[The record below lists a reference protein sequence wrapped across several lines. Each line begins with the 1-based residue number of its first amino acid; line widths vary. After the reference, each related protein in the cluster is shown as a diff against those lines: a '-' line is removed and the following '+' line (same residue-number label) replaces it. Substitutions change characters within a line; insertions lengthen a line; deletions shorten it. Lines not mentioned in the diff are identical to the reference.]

1 MPTALEAQ
9 SLNHWTPRE
18 ILEIYSLVLSPGLTF
33 LELIIMLSLFSS
45 YTYADKQRFAQSCL
59 TLCDPTVCGPPCSSV
74 HGYSPGKNMSGFPC
88 PHPGTIPTQGWNPSL
103 PHYRQILYCLSHRG
117 SPRILEWVP
126 IPFSRDLPNPG
137 IKPSSPTL
145 QADSTIWATREAH
158 ICARHAFPICATS
171 FFSMPA
177 TTYYI
182 ISSSTLYKKEKM
194 LIIGKQGLY
203 PFQSPS
209 YAQSLGLWVY
219 WTYERIIKSVKAA
232 WVLLNIRKPR
242 SQVSAPCGA
251 ELDFGANSFSSF
263 VALIKK
269 EEGVPFLV
277 LQWLRTCLLMW
288 WMWVWSLVRELRSHM
303 LSLHATTI

>member
-1 MPTALEAQ
+1 MQTNRDLLSRVWLFATPQSVAHHAPLSMGILQARIWVGFHAPIQGPSQPRDGIQVSHITGRFFTVWVNGEAQ
-9 SLNHWTPRE
+9 EYWSGYP
-18 ILEIYSLVLSPGLTF
+18 YPSPGIF
-33 LELIIMLSLFSS
+33 
-45 YTYADKQRFAQSCL
+45 
-59 TLCDPTVCGPPCSSV
+59 
-74 HGYSPGKNMSGFPC
+74 
-88 PHPGTIPTQGWNPSL
+88 PTQGSNPVL
-103 PHYRQILYCLSHRG
+103 PHCRQTLPSEPLGKPIYVQGMLFQSVQLHFSQCL
-117 SPRILEWVP
+117 PQ
-126 IPFSRDLPNPG
+126 
-137 IKPSSPTL
+137 PT
-145 QADSTIWATREAH
+145 
-158 ICARHAFPICATS
+158 
-171 FFSMPA
+171 
-177 TTYYI
+177 
-182 ISSSTLYKKEKM
+182 TLFHHPLFTKKNKM